1 MNSLTHL
8 NQMIKG
14 IYYVFVTLLG
24 SVLIAAS
31 AQIEV
36 PLWPVPV
43 TLQSFAVL
51 FLAMSL
57 GWRLGLA
64 MTLTYLAE
72 GAVGLPVFFGF
83 SGGIA
88 HLLGPTGGY
97 LFAYPIAAVLA
108 GWLTQSWAMKSLLK
122 VFAVAVV
129 SLSLVLVI
137 GMVYLSLFVGFPKA
151 YWLGVFP
158 FFLGEGLKAV
168 MLVVMIPHLRSLRR
182 A

>member
-1 MNSLTHL
+1 MNLLTHS
-8 NQMIKG
+8 NQMIKS
-14 IYYVFVTLLG
+14 IYYIFITFLG

-31 AQIEV
+31 AQIQV

-43 TLQSFAVL
+43 TLQTFTVL

-72 GAVGLPVFFGF
+72 GAMGLPVFFGF
-83 SGGIA
+83 SAGIP

-97 LFAYPIAAVLA
+97 LFAFPLAAVLA
-108 GWLTQSWAMKSLLK
+108 GWLMQGSSPRPVR
-122 VFAVAVV
+122 VFFV
-129 SLSLVLVI
+129 SMLSMTFILVC
-137 GMVYLSLFVGFPKA
+137 GMLYLSLFIGFPKA
-151 YWLGVFP
+151 YWLGMFP
-158 FFLGEGLKAV
+158 FFLDEILKSV
-168 MLVVMIPHLRSLRR
+168 MLAFMIPYLKR

>member
-1 MNSLTHL
+1 MNSLTHS
-8 NQMIKG
+8 NQMIKV
-14 IYYVFVTLLG
+14 IKYTFITLLG
-24 SVLIAAS
+24 SLVIAAA

-57 GWRLGLA
+57 GWRFGLA

-72 GAVGLPVFFGF
+72 GALGLPVFYGF

-97 LFAYPIAAVLA
+97 LFAYPVAAALA
-108 GWLTQSWAMKSLLK
+108 GWLTQSWAGKSYFK
-122 VFAVAVV
+122 VFAVAGV
-129 SLSLVLVI
+129 SLSVVLLI
-137 GMVYLSLFVGFPKA
+137 GMAYLSIFVGFSKA

-158 FFLGEGLKAV
+158 IFLGEGLKAV
-168 MLVVMIPHLRSLRR
+168 MLTVMIPRLKR